1 MRPRMLF
8 ESPIQAT
15 ILLKPRYA
23 PALKPGEPGFSS
35 SDNFMLQSGST
46 FSGRGIF
53 TTRGSEYAMWTT
65 REMLERMGGEI
76 FECERVGAR

>member
-1 MRPRMLF
+1 MVF

-35 SDNFMLQSGST
+35 SDNLMIQSGST

-53 TTRGSEYAMWTT
+53 TTRGSEYAMRIT
-65 REMLERMGGEI
+65 REMGRRLRGES
-76 FECERVGAR
+76 FGCERVGAR

>member
-1 MRPRMLF
+1 MRLRMVF

-23 PALKPGEPGFSS
+23 PAWNPIEPGFSLS
-35 SDNFMLQSGST
+35 NKSILQSGSV